1 MSKLFATP
9 IIAAAFAFAAAWA
22 IAADQ
27 IAQQTAPPGDSTRP
41 TLTPEEQAKAKAEAA
56 AKKEANS
63 KTTPAE
69 KKAANA
75 AKQKELKA
83 ERQGGDTTRPT
94 LTPEEQAKAKAEAAA
109 KKEANSKMTPAEKK
123 AANAAKQKALKES
136 TKDSKQDKP

>member
-1 MSKLFATP
+1 MLMSKLFATP

-63 KTTPAE
+63 K
-69 KKAANA
+69 
-75 AKQKELKA
+75 
-83 ERQGGDTTRPT
+83 
-94 LTPEEQAKAKAEAAA
+94 
-109 KKEANSKMTPAEKK
+109 MTPAEKK